1 MNEPNGDH
9 FYASNILKCTAGVW
23 TKRCYRRGRKLS
35 TKTKKD
41 KYQSAI
47 LMYETFRLELRE
59 KNQNP
64 PTVLILSV
72 IHTPVWENN
81 DQAER
86 KSDKT
91 LNFS

>member
-59 KNQNP
+59 KKSKSSHGFNP
-64 PTVLILSV
+64 VGDSYTSLGK
-72 IHTPVWENN
+72 
-81 DQAER
+81 Q
-86 KSDKT
+86 
-91 LNFS
+91 